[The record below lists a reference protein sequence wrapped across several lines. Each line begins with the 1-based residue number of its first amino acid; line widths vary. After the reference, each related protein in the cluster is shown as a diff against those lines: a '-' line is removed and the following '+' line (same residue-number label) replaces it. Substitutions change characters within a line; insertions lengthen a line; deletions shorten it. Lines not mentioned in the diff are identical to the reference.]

1 MNNEQKL
8 TPKYWVAHNTSTDD
22 VYVRTMFKHRQDTL
36 DMVVAMYGDN
46 WEETH
51 PNIKIDLIELKVVQ
65 L

>member
-22 VYVRTMFKHRQDTL
+22 VYVRTMFKYRQDTL
-36 DMVVAMYGDN
+36 DMVVAMYGHD
-46 WEETH
+46 WEEKH

>member
-22 VYVRTMFKHRQDTL
+22 VYVRTMFKYRQDTL
-36 DMVVAMYGDN
+36 DMVVAMYGDD
-46 WEETH
+46 WEEKH

>member
-1 MNNEQKL
+1 MNKEQKL

-36 DMVVAMYGDN
+36 DMVVAMYGDD
-46 WEETH
+46 WEDSH
-51 PNIKIDLIELKVVQ
+51 PNIKIDLIELNVVQ